1 MSRSS
6 RRYSLRV
13 MRTIALTFLLAASL
27 MVFSGSASAATTAQV
42 IPADP
47 ELEEEPSGLAQTL
60 GVVLVVIVGGLA
72 AFLILRSS
80 RAKERSATEAVQQAS
95 RLSREDREDAVR
107 RVEKHAGREDSYQQI
122 FVYDELAR
130 NFHTYLAAYEL
141 IVRGLQVRLYSEPP
155 NTDFNFGKKKMRRMD
170 LKKAESFTT
179 GSLAPHLME
188 MASIAQFSKHVPY
201 RRHDRLA
208 LVVHAD
214 DLEEAYRLF
223 LDLGI
228 RRVGTASGQ
237 QGL

>member
-1 MSRSS
+1 
-6 RRYSLRV
+6 
-13 MRTIALTFLLAASL
+13 MRTITLTFLLAASL
-27 MVFSGSASAATTAQV
+27 MVFSGSASAATTAQGT
-42 IPADP
+42 PTDP
-47 ELEEEPSGLAQTL
+47 GPEEEPSGLAQTL
-60 GVVLVVIVGGLA
+60 GVVVVVIVGGLA

-107 RVEKHAGREDSYQQI
+107 RAEKHVGRDDSYQQV

-130 NFHTYLAAYEL
+130 NFHTYRAAYEL

-170 LKKAESFTT
+170 LKKAQSFTT
-179 GSLAPHLME
+179 EILAPHLME

-201 RRHDRLA
+201 RRRDRLA

-214 DLEEAYRLF
+214 DLEEAYQLF

-228 RRVGTASGQ
+228 RRVSTASGQ
-237 QGL
+237 QGLW